1 MTTNLNMLIKK
12 SGYKKEKI
20 AEFLNVS
27 IWTITNW
34 CKGNTS
40 PNLEQANQLKT
51 ILNLNSIDELI
62 AYGQSP
68 TGRKEKK

>member
-1 MTTNLNMLIKK
+1 MTTNLNKLIKK

-40 PNLEQANQLKT
+40 PTLDQAQKLKEV
-51 ILNLNSIDELI
+51 LNLSTIDELVSK
-62 AYGQSP
+62 GS
-68 TGRKEKK
+68 K